1 MRGLV
6 IGKKMKIILKCIP
19 FLILLLTWE
28 SIAQWMDFKLTLG
41 GWWINHIL
49 RAMLPLAFVLYYI
62 NYPTKCSKTPAMFK
76 LLFIMLAI
84 STIYGLFMSEG
95 YQDYQLMI
103 DKLTAWGLCLGW
115 FYFQNPANI
124 LNVTR
129 SWCIYS
135 IPLFIFLLFFMQ
147 GEAVGRYFAPF
158 AFLLIFFPYLGK
170 KWKYMVLLSVTLV
183 LIFGAL
189 GARSSIL
196 RFAVSIVLAIA
207 IYYRKIIPNI
217 LIKGIFIMF
226 VVAPM
231 ILLYLG
237 ISGWFNVF
245 RIQEELG
252 WDEYSV
258 QNSFNKNEQENLT
271 ADTRTF
277 LYVEELQSAVNNNYV
292 LFGRSLSRGYDSVVI
307 DGIDWKS
314 GRNERWSC
322 EVRMLNVFNY
332 MGLFGVIIVG
342 LVYIIGA
349 YKAVFR
355 SNSFTMQIIGVYVA
369 FRWFY
374 GWIEDFDR
382 FDLINL
388 YLWIP
393 IIMCYSI
400 RFLRMT
406 DYDFYCWIQN
416 FSKHQNRKKKCLIK
430 YQG

>member
-28 SIAQWMDFKLTLG
+28 SIAQWMDFKLTSGSFWLD
-41 GWWINHIL
+41 HIL
-49 RAMLPLAFVLYYI
+49 KAMLPLSFIIYYV
-62 NYPTKCSKTPAMFK
+62 NYPTKCQNVPIIFR
-76 LLFIMLAI
+76 LLFILFII
-84 STIYGLFMSEG
+84 SVVYGVFMAEG
-95 YQDYQLMI
+95 YQDYQLMVT
-103 DKLTAWGLCLGW
+103 KLTAWSLCLGW
-115 FYFQNPANI
+115 FYFQNPDNI
-124 LNVTR
+124 SNVIR
-129 SWCIYS
+129 KWCKYA
-135 IPLFIFLLFFMQ
+135 IPLFFFLVFFMQ

-158 AFLLIFFPYLGK
+158 AYLLIFFPYLEK
-170 KWKYMVLLSVTLV
+170 KWKFTVLFIVVLI
-183 LIFGAL
+183 LIFGSL

-207 IYYRKIIPNI
+207 IYYRKIIPNL
-217 LIKGIFIMF
+217 LIKMAFF
-226 VVAPM
+226 VFVIAPI

-237 ISGWFNVF
+237 ISGVFNVF

-252 WDEYSV
+252 WNEYTVRSSLD
-258 QNSFNKNEQENLT
+258 NSNQENLT

-292 LFGRSLSRGYDSVVI
+292 LFGRSIGRGYDSVVI
-307 DGIDWKS
+307 TGMDLKS

-332 MGLFGVIIVG
+332 MGVVGVVIVG
-342 LVYIIGA
+342 LVYIVGA

-355 SNSFTMQIIGVYVA
+355 SKSFTMQIIGIYVA

-393 IIMCYSI
+393 IIMCYSV
-400 RFLRMT
+400 RFLHMT
-406 DYDFYCWIQN
+406 DYDFHCWIRN
-416 FSKHQNRKKKCLIK
+416 FFKTQNRNRKCLIK
-430 YQG
+430 Y

>member
-1 MRGLV
+1 
-6 IGKKMKIILKCIP
+6 MKIILKCIP

-115 FYFQNPANI
+115 FYFQNPVNI

-170 KWKYMVLLSVTLV
+170 KWKYMVLLAVTLV